1 MADSRHFE
9 KSKNRHISA
18 MVGPIGAKFGHKTIA
33 HIGVKNFE
41 FLKSTMVESRH
52 LKEINRHNSAAV

>member
-1 MADSRHFE
+1 
-9 KSKNRHISA
+9 